1 MQSPIKYTKSE
12 LELKLQSLDS
22 NLFGE
27 VLRAKGIVSGT
38 GGWFE
43 FDYVPGVVEVR
54 EGSPNACGKICVIG
68 THLDKDKLKEL
79 FSN

>member
-1 MQSPIKYTKSE
+1 M
-12 LELKLQSLDS
+12 
-22 NLFGE
+22 
-27 VLRAKGIVSGT
+27 SGT

-68 THLDKDKLKEL
+68 THLDKDRLKEL
-79 FSN
+79 FDN